1 MLRKLAVVA
10 VAVSGCVHSYDFP
23 TLVERPKAPPTRTLI
38 HDVRVFAG
46 TSADA
51 VEHQDVLLDAERIV
65 SIAPTGAPPAG
76 VAVVE
81 GAGRTL
87 LPGFVD
93 MHAHVDLSPGAP
105 WAPAWPDADHA
116 GRALLYSGVTTAM
129 DVGGDLGDLEGF
141 ATRQREGK
149 WLGPRLYYSGKVM
162 TPHDSYPASWV
173 RMAFGWPLGNIAAGK
188 AAEEIST
195 VADGEKGVEDRVKHH
210 AFQLKVAV
218 AQVPL
223 TTPVFTQELLV
234 PIVQSAHAKGL
245 KVAAHI
251 DSAEHAMLAARAGVD
266 ILVHGVHLG
275 ALTPAQAQELA
286 AMKTRVVPTLDV
298 FDRIEAMR
306 EFRYQ
311 PTPVE
316 EHLFPKEMI
325 AEYLPETVHKHTL
338 EQPLLDWISALEAS
352 HAARLANV
360 QVLRDA
366 GVEILVGADDNGS
379 AACWAGGAYL
389 DELRL
394 LREAGLSNAE
404 VLQAATYKA
413 AHYLEASPDFGSIEP
428 GKRADLVLVEGN
440 PLDDIGATSKIAD
453 VFLGGVRLE
462 RK

>member
-10 VAVSGCVHSYDFP
+10 VAVTGCVHSYDFP
-23 TLVERPKAPPTRTLI
+23 TLVERPKASPPRTLI

-51 VEHQDVLLDAERIV
+51 VEHQDVLLDGDRIV
-65 SIAPTGAPPAG
+65 SLAPSATPPAG
-76 VAVVE
+76 VTVIE
-81 GAGRTL
+81 GGGRTL

-93 MHAHVDLSPGAP
+93 LHAHVDLSPAAP
-105 WAPAWPDADHA
+105 WAPAWPAPDHA
-116 GRALLYSGVTTAM
+116 GQALLYSGITTAM
-129 DVGGDLGDLEGF
+129 DVGGDLGDLQDF
-141 ATRQREGK
+141 TKRQREGK

-162 TPHDSYPASWV
+162 TPNGSYPASWV

-195 VADGEKGVEDRVKHH
+195 VEDGEKGVEDRVKHG

-223 TTPVFTQELLV
+223 TTPVFTQELLE
-234 PIVQSAHAKGL
+234 PIVKAAHAKGL
-245 KVAAHI
+245 KVAAHV
-251 DSAEHAMLAARAGVD
+251 DTAEHSLLAARAGVD

-286 AMKTRVVPTLDV
+286 ALKTRVVPTLDV

-311 PTPVE
+311 PTALE
-316 EHLFPKEMI
+316 QHLFPKEMI
-325 AEYLPETVHKHTL
+325 GEYLPETVHKHTL

-352 HAARLANV
+352 HASRLEAV
-360 QVLRDA
+360 KVLRDA

-394 LREAGLSNAE
+394 LHEAGLPNAE
-404 VLQAATYKA
+404 VLQAATYKG
-413 AHYLEASPDFGSIEP
+413 AHYLEANPDFGSIEP

-440 PLDDIGATSKIAD
+440 PLDDITATSKID
-453 VFLGGVRLE
+453 EVFLGGVRLE